1 MKITTLY
8 RYEGYSGY
16 NIKNPDMYLIIRET
30 KCGWWVK
37 TYNEQFVN
45 GKWTAKEKWVSK
57 TGKKRFAYPT
67 KKEAMVNYIARKRS
81 QIKHCINMIQR
92 AETGLF
98 NAGETVTSVIK
109 QQFKLMDILDE

>member
-37 TYNEQFVN
+37 TYDEQFVN

-57 TGKKRFAYPT
+57 TGKKRYAYPT
-67 KKEAMVNYIARKRS
+67 KKEAMVNYKARKRS
-81 QIKHCINMIQR
+81 QIEWSLRNIKL
-92 AETGLF
+92 AEKGLF
-98 NAGETVTSVIK
+98 NAGVTVTSVIK
-109 QQFKLMDILDE
+109 NKFKLDILDE